1 LIYYYYLHCWLKLY
15 RLWVT
20 GRTTKSSYHTVI
32 EIRPYL
38 TVEMCGPVDIVLTHP
53 LNGHLKK
60 QSLIQ
65 YTTEL
70 FVIESKLY
78 GDVIVCNLHG
88 RQIKYRGWY
97 WIKIH
102 ARKIR
107 RIATVHKPIQS
118 QPPSSVKVKP
128 EPLIED
134 KGMLRKTI
142 KVADIAAES
151 YKRKRNSSRL
161 RRR

>member
-1 LIYYYYLHCWLKLY
+1 
-15 RLWVT
+15 
-20 GRTTKSSYHTVI
+20 
-32 EIRPYL
+32 
-38 TVEMCGPVDIVLTHP
+38 MCGPVDIVLTHL

-78 GDVIVCNLHG
+78 GDVIVCNLHRG
-88 RQIKYRGWY
+88 RYR
-97 WIKIH
+97 IKIY

-107 RIATVHKPIQS
+107 RIAIVHKPIQES
-118 QPPSSVKVKP
+118 ATKVKP

-142 KVADIAAES
+142 KVADIAAEVT
-151 YKRKRNSSRL
+151 KERKRVAVHEDKIQKNVIL
-161 RRR
+161 V

>member
-1 LIYYYYLHCWLKLY
+1 
-15 RLWVT
+15 
-20 GRTTKSSYHTVI
+20 
-32 EIRPYL
+32 
-38 TVEMCGPVDIVLTHP
+38 M
-53 LNGHLKK
+53 
-60 QSLIQ
+60 
-65 YTTEL
+65 
-70 FVIESKLY
+70 
-78 GDVIVCNLHG
+78 
-88 RQIKYRGWY
+88 
-97 WIKIH
+97 KIH

-134 KGMLRKTI
+134 KGMLQKTI